1 MPGGT
6 MQGALRV
13 VALALV
19 RATEFDAR
27 TTKVDGLAQ
36 VCEAMAGAAE
46 RALGCSED
54 RPWLT
59 PHEVAVLDR
68 LANGHTVEEIAAA
81 LHRSPHTIHDHV
93 KSLHRKLG
101 VERRAMLVSLA
112 MGVAGPLEREV
123 GRDAARVV
131 EAKPSSGEA
140 SEASWRG
147 GDLGTT
153 HA

>member
-6 MQGALRV
+6 IQGVRRV

-19 RATEFDAR
+19 RASESEAG

-36 VCEAMAGAAE
+36 VCEALAGAAE
-46 RALGCSED
+46 RALGRCED